1 MNDPSVTLSFFSSS
15 SFPPSILSLIL
26 FLVYLYSS
34 SFTSSS
40 FSTSSFPPP
49 LPLPPPLHFASSSFS
64 SPNSPSLYFSP
75 LSLRLHSSSNSH
87 LTIQYHTFPL
97 LLFSLLL
104 LPSPIL
110 QSVSSSYPSRRV
122 NYNHLNPQLL
132 NT

>member
-1 MNDPSVTLSFFSSS
+1 MNDPSVTLSFFSSFSSS

-64 SPNSPSLYFSP
+64 SPNSPSLYFSL

-87 LTIQYHTFPL
+87 LTIQSHTLPL
-97 LLFSLLL
+97 LLFSLL

-110 QSVSSSYPSRRV
+110 QSVSSSSSPS
-122 NYNHLNPQLL
+122 HPH
-132 NT
+132 